1 MRSLSSPYGAIEVIP
16 CGDPDL
22 LITLEMDATL
32 DVFRQPDA
40 QFQALLSIA
49 RDSDGCVCFA
59 RLGHRLIGYATFH
72 PPDAIERWSQGA
84 VPGMYELGAI
94 ETSRTHRGRHL
105 ARHLLETAVETGRF
119 EDKILIATIYQWHFD
134 LDGTNLTAH
143 AYRKLLERMYGH
155 VGFEVVKT
163 DDPEIAFYPGNS
175 LMARIGVRSSPALR
189 LEFDRLRFLETGRP
203 R

>member
-22 LITLEMDATL
+22 LSTLEMDATL

-40 QFQALLSIA
+40 QFAALLSIA
-49 RDSDGCVCFA
+49 GDVDGCVCFA

-72 PPDAIERWSQGA
+72 PPDAIERWSQGT
-84 VPGMYELGAI
+84 VPGIIELGAI

-105 ARHLLETAVETGRF
+105 ARHLLESAVETGRF

-134 LDGTNLTAH
+134 LEGTNLTAH
-143 AYRKLLERMYGH
+143 AYRKLLERMYGS
-155 VGFEVVKT
+155 VGFEIMKT
-163 DDPEIAFYPGNS
+163 DDPEIAYYPGNS

-189 LEFDRLRFLETGRP
+189 LEFDRLRWLETGRP

>member
-1 MRSLSSPYGAIEVIP
+1 MRQLSSPYGAIEVIA
-16 CGDPDL
+16 CGDPNL
-22 LITLEMDATL
+22 LSTLEIDATL

-40 QFQALLSIA
+40 QFSALLSIA
-49 RDSDGCVCFA
+49 GDAQGCVCFA

-72 PPDAIERWSQGA
+72 PPDPIERWSQA
-84 VPGMYELGAI
+84 TVPGIVELGAI

-105 ARHLLETAVETGRF
+105 ARHLLEAAVGTGRF

-143 AYRKLLERMYGH
+143 AYRKLLERMYGS
-155 VGFEVVKT
+155 VGFEIMKT
-163 DDPEIAFYPGNS
+163 DDPEIMYYPGNS
-175 LMARIGVRSSPALR
+175 LMARIGARASPALKT
-189 LEFDRLRFLETGRP
+189 EFDRLRWLETGRP

>member
-1 MRSLSSPYGAIEVIP
+1 MRRLSSPYGAIEVIP

-22 LITLEMDATL
+22 LMTLEMDATL

-49 RDSDGCVCFA
+49 GDSDGCVCFA

-72 PPDAIERWSQGA
+72 PPDAIERWSQSTI
-84 VPGMYELGAI
+84 PGITELGAI

-105 ARHLLETAVETGRF
+105 ARHLLESAVETGRF

-143 AYRKLLERMYGH
+143 AYRKLLERMYGS
-155 VGFEVVKT
+155 VGFEIMKT
-163 DDPEIAFYPGNS
+163 DDPEIAYYPGNS
-175 LMARIGVRSSPALR
+175 LMARIGARSSPALR
-189 LEFDRLRFLETGRP
+189 LEFDRLRWLETGRP